1 MPDNQDRRAATP
13 AAAAAPSADPSSNDD
28 FVLVHEVRTRGRG
41 GRKGSDG
48 YVWVRQLVF
57 RAKLTMHTAFE
68 RADNASPA
76 AVTALAVS
84 KDHKTV
90 YVGDEK
96 GRVFSWTVSGRP
108 SGKGMVDHW
117 VKDEAAESC
126 LDCRV
131 KFTFVERKHHC
142 RNCGGVFCSSCSQ
155 YKKEIPRMK
164 IHQPVRVCKA
174 CLESLSSEERP

>member
-1 MPDNQDRRAATP
+1 M
-13 AAAAAPSADPSSNDD
+13 
-28 FVLVHEVRTRGRG
+28 
-41 GRKGSDG
+41 
-48 YVWVRQLVF
+48 F

-131 KFTFVERKHHC
+131 KFTFMERKHHC

-174 CLESLSSEERP
+174 CLQSLNSE